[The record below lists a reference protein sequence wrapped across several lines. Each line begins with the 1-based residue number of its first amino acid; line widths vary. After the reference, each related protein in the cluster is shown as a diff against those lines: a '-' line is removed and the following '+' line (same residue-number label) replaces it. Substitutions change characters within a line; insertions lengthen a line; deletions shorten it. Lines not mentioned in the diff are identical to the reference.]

1 MKYLRTK
8 LSKLSSSLVI
18 AGIGVLSMQAHSAT
32 GSFSAADL
40 ALRMEAIPTLQNG
53 RAATEVLFFSPNDYV
68 VLMSDA
74 TTARDVISQGR
85 IPVVFSGDFA
95 GIKGNIDTQGRF
107 SIISGLGMPTSS
119 TGFVVNY
126 KASLVN
132 SDGSL
137 TEIAS
142 GFEKI
147 QDNAPVLTPISIS
160 NTYVVGLSTQTPV
173 GIVVTDQDLNDKAT
187 IAVEV
192 KPRNGTVAINGDRAI
207 YTPNLG
213 FIGTD
218 TFSVLAIDRYGAV
231 GFKEI
236 TINVVNAVKPFA
248 DGVIFEVNPTT
259 VDGHNYA
266 EVLPLG
272 MTEGVQVVHDRAQAA
287 GVVAQGKTPVLI
299 EIGGYPD
306 VIKSVNIDNFAT
318 YLFPLGAAKAAGYQ
332 FSYKVTALDAA
343 GVNLST
349 RSGVQVIKDAAP
361 TLTPLTTTAAY
372 IVGGPGTTP
381 QAEFGVTATD
391 KDPNDS
397 VTLTVDTA
405 PINGALDLSK
415 PGKAVYTPKPGF
427 FGADKFIVR
436 ATDSFGAFTV
446 STQYVNV
453 VNGGVIESSITA
465 PVKVSGFTPF
475 TAGLALK
482 LVNTKDA
489 SNIGSVQWQRQP
501 AGGGDWAPAGTGVTL
516 KATLT
521 ESGKFNYRAVVTN
534 KWSQAQSE
542 TNIVQLEGI
551 TAPLPNLKLVSR
563 MSTNV
568 APSNVNLTL
577 MPVAAVDAEIM
588 GKSKLTYTWTY
599 PDTVQG
605 KFSGT
610 SANML
615 IPQQGVYEF
624 NVKVTDALGRS
635 ADYPATV
642 EILLVAPD
650 LFTMELRKAQL
661 YEREPMS
668 YSIRAGLRL
677 GAKGDTVSTYTL
689 KIDDTVVGTPSNVMP
704 RFIAG
709 VPAGAHTIS
718 LSYESANGSRG
729 SKSVQVNVAQNQPPV
744 CTMTKTEYAKYMV
757 TKVAATCKDNDGK
770 LKGYQ
775 WIVDD
780 VVQKSG
786 ASSIMVN
793 MKDRTDSA
801 NVVFKALD
809 DSGAIGG
816 FETTVTKPVM
826 P

>member
-1 MKYLRTK
+1 
-8 LSKLSSSLVI
+8 
-18 AGIGVLSMQAHSAT
+18 
-32 GSFSAADL
+32 
-40 ALRMEAIPTLQNG
+40 
-53 RAATEVLFFSPNDYV
+53 
-68 VLMSDA
+68 
-74 TTARDVISQGR
+74 
-85 IPVVFSGDFA
+85 
-95 GIKGNIDTQGRF
+95 
-107 SIISGLGMPTSS
+107 
-119 TGFVVNY
+119 
-126 KASLVN
+126 
-132 SDGSL
+132 
-137 TEIAS
+137 
-142 GFEKI
+142 
-147 QDNAPVLTPISIS
+147 
-160 NTYVVGLSTQTPV
+160 
-173 GIVVTDQDLNDKAT
+173 
-187 IAVEV
+187 
-192 KPRNGTVAINGDRAI
+192 
-207 YTPNLG
+207 
-213 FIGTD
+213 
-218 TFSVLAIDRYGAV
+218 
-231 GFKEI
+231 
-236 TINVVNAVKPFA
+236 
-248 DGVIFEVNPTT
+248 
-259 VDGHNYA
+259 
-266 EVLPLG
+266 
-272 MTEGVQVVHDRAQAA
+272 
-287 GVVAQGKTPVLI
+287 
-299 EIGGYPD
+299 
-306 VIKSVNIDNFAT
+306 
-318 YLFPLGAAKAAGYQ
+318 
-332 FSYKVTALDAA
+332 
-343 GVNLST
+343 
-349 RSGVQVIKDAAP
+349 
-361 TLTPLTTTAAY
+361 
-372 IVGGPGTTP
+372 
-381 QAEFGVTATD
+381 
-391 KDPNDS
+391 
-397 VTLTVDTA
+397 
-405 PINGALDLSK
+405 
-415 PGKAVYTPKPGF
+415 
-427 FGADKFIVR
+427 
-436 ATDSFGAFTV
+436 
-446 STQYVNV
+446 
-453 VNGGVIESSITA
+453 
-465 PVKVSGFTPF
+465 VKVSGYTPF

-577 MPVAAVDAEIM
+577 MPVAAVDSEIL

-615 IPQQGVYEF
+615 IPRQGVYEF

-744 CTMTKTEYAKYMV
+744 CTMTKTEYAKYMA
-757 TKVAATCKDNDGK
+757 TKVAASCKDNDGK

-786 ASSIMVN
+786 SSSIIVN
-793 MKDRTDSA
+793 MKERTDSA

-809 DSGAIGG
+809 DSGGIGG